1 MNDVRTKRKKFMIT
15 MSVLFILTIL
25 TFIISLNLGVVK
37 IAPIDVFKTLI
48 GHGTIRDK
56 LVLVDFRLPR
66 MILSLLI
73 GAALA
78 VSGAM
83 LQGVSKNELAD
94 PGILGINAG
103 AGLAVILFI
112 YFFQGSMNSVTTF
125 GIFLMP
131 LFALAGAVLAAFLI
145 YILAWKKGIDPV
157 RLILV
162 GIGVN
167 SGFGAAIVI
176 FQLKMNPQDFMQ
188 AAVWLSGDIWGANW
202 KFVSILAPLILLI
215 LPFAIY
221 KAHVLNMLNLG
232 DQVATGLGIRVEK
245 ERRLLLLMAV
255 ALAGFSVAA
264 GGGIAFLGLTAPHIG
279 RKLVG
284 PRHQLLLPV
293 TALLGALL
301 LLAADAIGKNLL
313 APTEIPVGIVVAIC
327 SAPYFIY
334 LLMKAK

>member
-1 MNDVRTKRKKFMIT
+1 MDYEKLKHKRFSFMI
-15 MSVLFILTIL
+15 SLLAILILILFI
-25 TFIISLNLGVVK
+25 FSLNMGVVR
-37 IAPIDVFKTLI
+37 IAPMDVFKTLV
-48 GHGTIRDK
+48 GMGTPRDE

-66 MILSLLI
+66 MLLALVI

-78 VSGAM
+78 VSGAI
-83 LQGVSKNELAD
+83 LQGVSKNDLAD

-103 AGLAVILFI
+103 AGFAVILFI
-112 YFFQGSMNSVTTF
+112 YFFQGSMNSVSTV

-131 LFALAGAVLAAFLI
+131 LFALMGAVAAAFII

-167 SGFGAAIVI
+167 SGFAAVIII

-202 KFVSILAPLILLI
+202 KFVSIICPLILLL
-215 LPFAIY
+215 LPFAFY
-221 KAHVLNMLNLG
+221 KSHVLNLLNLG
-232 DQVATGLGIRVEK
+232 DQVATGLGIRVER
-245 ERRLLLLMAV
+245 ERRLLLLVAV
-255 ALAGFSVAA
+255 ALAGFGVAA
-264 GGGIAFLGLTAPHIG
+264 GGGIAFLGLVAPHIAK
-279 RKLVG
+279 RIMG
-284 PRHQLLLPV
+284 PKHQMFLPV
-293 TALLGALL
+293 TALLGSLLL
-301 LLAADAIGKNLL
+301 LLADTIGKNIL
-313 APTEIPVGIVVAIC
+313 APTEIPVGIVVAIL